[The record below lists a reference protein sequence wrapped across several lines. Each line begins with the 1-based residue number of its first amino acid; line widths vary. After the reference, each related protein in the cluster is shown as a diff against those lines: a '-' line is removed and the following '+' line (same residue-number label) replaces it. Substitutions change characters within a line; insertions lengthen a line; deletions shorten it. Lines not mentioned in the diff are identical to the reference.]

1 MEIADDIQYDVLGF
15 GALNL
20 DTLYTVDSI
29 ACHDEESAIIK
40 EEYSPG
46 GSAANTI
53 IGLAKLNLTTSY
65 IGKIANDKEGEILE
79 YNLVKNNVYL
89 NNLIY
94 ADEGVSGQALG
105 FVDGEG
111 ERALYIQSGVNEDI
125 DLLEINLIELAR
137 GKILH
142 YTSLFGKSFQTQK
155 DLIKSL
161 PKSIKLSFDPGLI
174 YAKLG
179 VDALKIILDRTDILL
194 INENELFV
202 LFEQYYRKR
211 DNVPDDVE
219 LSFRDL
225 ALKICDDGIE
235 TVVVKRSS
243 KGAYGINSD
252 DDEVKVPIF
261 EVEPVDTTAAGDSF
275 NAGFLYGYV
284 NGFDLEKS
292 ITIGNWVASRSVCG
306 IGISALPNKE
316 DLDKF
321 LQEYYGN

>member
-1 MEIADDIQYDVLGF
+1 MEIADDIKYDVIGF

-20 DTLYTVDSI
+20 DKLFTVDSI
-29 ACHDEESAIIK
+29 AYHDEESGIIK
-40 EEYSPG
+40 ENYSPG

-53 IGLAKLNLTTSY
+53 IALAKLNLTTSY
-65 IGKIANDKEGEILE
+65 IGKIANDEEGEILE

-94 ADEGVSGQALG
+94 ANEGVSGQVLG
-105 FVDGEG
+105 FVDLKG
-111 ERALYIQSGVNEDI
+111 ERALYIQTGVNEEI
-125 DLLEINLIELAR
+125 DLQEINLIELVR

-155 DLIKSL
+155 DLIKLL
-161 PKSIKLSFDPGLI
+161 PDSIKLSFDPGLI
-174 YAKLG
+174 YAKKG
-179 VDALKIILDRTDILL
+179 VEDIKVILDRTDILL

-202 LFEQYYRKR
+202 LFEEYYRKR
-211 DNVPDDVE
+211 DNIPDE
-219 LSFRDL
+219 TKLSFRDL
-225 ALKICDDGIE
+225 AIKIRDDGIE

-261 EVEPVDTTAAGDSF
+261 KVDAKDTTAAGDAF
-275 NAGFLYGYV
+275 NAGFLYGFTHDY
-284 NGFDLEKS
+284 DLEKS
-292 ITIGNWVASRSVCG
+292 ITIGNWVASRAVCG
-306 IGISALPNKE
+306 IGISNLPDKS

-321 LQEYYGN
+321 LEEYY

>member
-1 MEIADDIQYDVLGF
+1 MEIADDIQYDVIGF

-20 DTLYTVDSI
+20 DKLYTVDSI
-29 ACHDEESAIIK
+29 ACHDEESAILK

-79 YNLVKNNVYL
+79 YNLVKHNVYL

-105 FVDGEG
+105 FVDEDG
-111 ERALYIQSGVNEDI
+111 ERALYIQTGVNEDI
-125 DLLEINLIELAR
+125 DLHEINLIELSR

-142 YTSLFGKSFQTQK
+142 YTSLFGKSFKTQK
-155 DLIKSL
+155 ALIKLLPDSL
-161 PKSIKLSFDPGLI
+161 KLSFDPGLI

-179 VDALKIILDRTDILL
+179 VDELKVILDRTDILL

-202 LFEQYYRKR
+202 LFEEYYRKR
-211 DNVPDDVE
+211 DNIAEDEE

-225 ALKICDDGIE
+225 ALKIRDDGIE

-243 KGAYGINSD
+243 KGAYGINKD

-275 NAGFLYGYV
+275 NAGFLYSYV
-284 NGFDLEKS
+284 KGFDLEKS
-292 ITIGNWVASRSVCG
+292 ITIGNWVASKSVSA
-306 IGISALPNKE
+306 IGTSNLPNKKE
-316 DLDKF
+316 LDIF
-321 LQEYYGN
+321 LQEYCGD